1 MDVSICEIILEDIPK
16 ENGELPHTNESKND
30 EEINETEEP
39 KLETLPGNCDVDIKK
54 KYVIETTPVEE
65 INIKNYHNIF
75 SSSVGSKGFSQLKQG
90 CTGAGEP
97 SEDLTSHHLSSFLS
111 LCVIL
116 TTLKLYCLFWTL
128 PKQARIFFG
137 DINVKSFHPCLPGSV
152 MEPFPE
158 QEDMSL
164 SPPQKYTGLLSGD
177 AYQGAEWGITRHIE
191 EDILLDVTSEEE
203 EESLFVTE
211 NNQPQRVSEHHLT
224 VGVSHISGK
233 AYQREKRVDGYGE
246 VSRDS
251 SDSWKT
257 ENAMKCKDFLPI
269 KAKREA
275 WTKQSEKSHSDIS
288 LCKTHETPD
297 GTGHNQKLSIS
308 DKQPEVC
315 ASGDSGVSHQREK
328 YRENAHIQVSWD
340 SSDSWK
346 SVSDKQPKDYASSIS
361 GMSHQSAK
369 KRENEYIKKSHF
381 GMSSAEEQESLKDT
395 ENNPQLNETEQH
407 PQVCTSGISD
417 ESYQRGKKIVN
428 GPVQESHSD
437 MSSAEKK
444 ERLMGTEKSQEPSVC
459 KQPTEACASSIS
471 VGSYTQAKNRTNEH
485 GEDAGPVSSYTGEK
499 GNPISTK
506 TEEAGLEDVPQSQMV
521 SKDVHALYKHM
532 KPTIKS
538 KDTALKKQKWW
549 KQKIKRKSDSH
560 CHMSSE
566 ELKEGVDGMDK
577 SHGQSVCKQPTEAC
591 ASSISVGSYTQ
602 AKNRTNEHGEDAG
615 PVSSYTGEKGNP
627 ISTKTEEAGLEDVPQ
642 SQMVSKDVHALYKHM
657 KPTIKSKD
665 TALKKQ
671 KWWKQKIK
679 RKSDSHCHMSSEELK
694 EGVDGMDK
702 SHGQSVCKQPTEACA
717 SSISVGSYTQAKNRT
732 NEHGEDAG
740 PVSSYTGEKGN
751 PISTKTEEAGLE
763 DVPQSQMVSKD
774 VHALYKHMKPT
785 IKSKDTALKKQK
797 WWKQK
802 IKRKSD
808 SHCHMSSEELKE
820 GVDGMDKSHGQ
831 SVCKQPTEACA
842 SSISVG
848 SYTQAKNRTNEHG
861 EDAGPVSSYTGE
873 KGNPIS
879 TKTEE
884 AGLEDVPQSQ
894 MVSKDVHALYK
905 HMKPTIK
912 SKDTALKKQKWWKQ
926 KIKRKSDSH
935 CHMSSEELKEGVDGM
950 DKSHGQSVCKQP
962 TEACASSISVGS
974 YTQAK
979 NRTNEHGED
988 AGPVS
993 SYTGEKGNPI
1003 STKTE
1008 EAGLEDVPQSQMVS
1022 KDVHALYKH
1031 MKPTIKSKDT
1041 ALKKQKWWKQKI
1053 KRKSDSHCHMSS
1065 EELKEGV
1072 DGMDKSHGQSVCKQ
1086 PTEACASSISVGSY
1100 TQAKNRTNEHGE
1112 DAGPV
1117 SSYTGEKGNPISTKT
1132 EEAGLEDV
1140 PQSQMVS
1147 KDVHALYKHMKPTIK
1162 SKDTAL
1168 KKQKWWKQKIKRKS
1182 DSHCHMSSEELK
1194 EGVDGMDKSHG
1205 QNVCEKPPEVCTSSI
1220 SGVSSSQ
1227 SKNRI
1232 NGHREDAGPV
1242 SLYKG
1247 EKEIMISTKTKEAG
1261 LEDVPCSQMESH
1273 WDKSSSEEKKW
1284 LDVTENSPQ
1293 QVLERLRQPLR
1304 FPENP
1309 GIEKHPVSQDKDL
1322 GSEHE
1327 FLSTL
1332 SLSVHLSAES
1342 NLYRSSEAEQKR
1354 LHDMDAN
1361 AHHQQKSDS
1370 EKHQKVCAACG
1381 SRIFEPSTKTINGH
1395 GQGKSEIRKITEEE
1409 GVKTEKGTES
1419 HLGKI
1424 CQEEQQRLEGSGHS
1438 KQQAKVSSV
1447 SIEEGNRLQ
1456 SETKLSP
1463 YGMRTPQ
1470 DGYCSANSDSEKHQE
1485 MCAASESV
1493 EINAS
1498 TKKGINELVKVGNE
1512 LRSEDLFPQSKVH
1525 LP

>member
-1 MDVSICEIILEDIPK
+1 
-16 ENGELPHTNESKND
+16 
-30 EEINETEEP
+30 
-39 KLETLPGNCDVDIKK
+39 
-54 KYVIETTPVEE
+54 
-65 INIKNYHNIF
+65 
-75 SSSVGSKGFSQLKQG
+75 
-90 CTGAGEP
+90 
-97 SEDLTSHHLSSFLS
+97 
-111 LCVIL
+111 
-116 TTLKLYCLFWTL
+116 
-128 PKQARIFFG
+128 
-137 DINVKSFHPCLPGSV
+137 

-257 ENAMKCKDFLPI
+257 ENAMKCKDFLPIKAKREAWTKQSEKSHSDISLCKTHETPDGTGHNQKLSISDKQPEVCASGDSGVSHQREKYRENAHIQVSWDSSDSWKIENAMKCKDFLPIKAKREAWTKQSEKSHSDISLCKTHETPDGTGHNQKLSISDKQPEVCASGDSGVSHQREKYRENAHIQVSWDSSDSWKIENAMKCKDFLPI

-950 DKSHGQSVCKQP
+950 DKSHGQ
-962 TEACASSISVGS
+962 
-974 YTQAK
+974 
-979 NRTNEHGED
+979 
-988 AGPVS
+988 
-993 SYTGEKGNPI
+993 
-1003 STKTE
+1003 
-1008 EAGLEDVPQSQMVS
+1008 
-1022 KDVHALYKH
+1022 
-1031 MKPTIKSKDT
+1031 
-1041 ALKKQKWWKQKI
+1041 
-1053 KRKSDSHCHMSS
+1053 
-1065 EELKEGV
+1065 
-1072 DGMDKSHGQSVCKQ
+1072 
-1086 PTEACASSISVGSY
+1086 
-1100 TQAKNRTNEHGE
+1100 
-1112 DAGPV
+1112 
-1117 SSYTGEKGNPISTKT
+1117 
-1132 EEAGLEDV
+1132 
-1140 PQSQMVS
+1140 
-1147 KDVHALYKHMKPTIK
+1147 
-1162 SKDTAL
+1162 
-1168 KKQKWWKQKIKRKS
+1168 
-1182 DSHCHMSSEELK
+1182 
-1194 EGVDGMDKSHG
+1194 
-1205 QNVCEKPPEVCTSSI
+1205 NVCEKPPEVCTSSI

-1293 QVLERLRQPLR
+1293 Q
-1304 FPENP
+1304 
-1309 GIEKHPVSQDKDL
+1309 
-1322 GSEHE
+1322 HE

-1498 TKKGINELVKVGNE
+1498 TKKGINELVKEPHLDRSSKAEQKSFHDIDDTAHRQQKSDSEKHQEMCAASESVEINASTKKGINELVKEPHLDRSSKAEQKSFHDIDDTAHRQQKSDSEKHQEMCAASESVEINASTKKGINELVKVGNE